1 MSKIHFDIIE
11 PAFRSSG
18 YNLVVL
24 ENDNRDAINTGLR
37 FVNNDACYPSLMV
50 VGQIMDAVL
59 SGKYDMTKTAVLMS
73 QTGGGCRASNYMGF
87 IRRAL
92 AKAGYPDVPVISIN
106 LASLEKNPGFK
117 FTPALV
123 QKGMYGLVF
132 GDIFLRC
139 LYHVRPY
146 EAEPGSANAL
156 HEKWKEKCIAFL
168 SQDKLLSHRT
178 YKKMCREMIRDF
190 DKLPILD
197 IQKPRVGIVGEIL
210 VKFAPAANNHL
221 VELLESEGAEAV
233 VPDLLD
239 FFLYCFYNANFKAE
253 KLGMSDKSVS
263 KWERGV
269 CLPDVSVYKE
279 LCSILGISLNEFLAG
294 EDIAQENMIQKS
306 ETNIIEVIRDNINK
320 QKCLK
325 VMRCILLVISICAVA
340 VIGFIIYRLKK
351 PQNYISPIAKDSI
364 EMQTAELLAG
374 PDGAFIYKF
383 VTTDEYKKLRLH
395 IYQYESGKL
404 SNQDKVEIGFEDI
417 GSPKSGEIVMVP
429 DFGNYVIKLIISG
442 DGSKLSTEIPVLEN
456 VEDREYY
463 GRSATEIQNV
473 VDIRYNKQQPLIAF
487 LYDDDTM
494 SVPALDDLI
503 NSQTDLLSKND
514 YVYYV
519 AFEFCK

>member
-1 MSKIHFDIIE
+1 MDLIKI
-11 PAFRSSG
+11 
-18 YNLVVL
+18 
-24 ENDNRDAINTGLR
+24 
-37 FVNNDACYPSLMV
+37 
-50 VGQIMDAVL
+50 
-59 SGKYDMTKTAVLMS
+59 GKYIAGKRKSLGMT
-73 QTGGGCRASNYMGF
+73 
-87 IRRAL
+87 
-92 AKAGYPDVPVISIN
+92 
-106 LASLEKNPGFK
+106 
-117 FTPALV
+117 
-123 QKGMYGLVF
+123 QKQL
-132 GDIFLRC
+132 
-139 LYHVRPY
+139 
-146 EAEPGSANAL
+146 
-156 HEKWKEKCIAFL
+156 
-168 SQDKLLSHRT
+168 
-178 YKKMCREMIRDF
+178 
-190 DKLPILD
+190 
-197 IQKPRVGIVGEIL
+197 
-210 VKFAPAANNHL
+210 
-221 VELLESEGAEAV
+221 
-233 VPDLLD
+233 
-239 FFLYCFYNANFKAE
+239 AE

-429 DFGNYVIKLIISG
+429 DFDNYVIKLIISG
-442 DGSKLSTEIPVLEN
+442 DGNKLSTEIPILEN

-463 GRSATEIQNV
+463 GRSATEIQNI

-487 LYDDDTM
+487 LYDDETM
-494 SVPALDDLI
+494 SVPALDDLV
-503 NSQTDLLSKND
+503 NSQTEFISNND

>member
-1 MSKIHFDIIE
+1 MDLIKI
-11 PAFRSSG
+11 
-18 YNLVVL
+18 
-24 ENDNRDAINTGLR
+24 
-37 FVNNDACYPSLMV
+37 
-50 VGQIMDAVL
+50 
-59 SGKYDMTKTAVLMS
+59 GKYIAGKRKSLGMTQRQL
-73 QTGGGCRASNYMGF
+73 
-87 IRRAL
+87 
-92 AKAGYPDVPVISIN
+92 
-106 LASLEKNPGFK
+106 
-117 FTPALV
+117 
-123 QKGMYGLVF
+123 
-132 GDIFLRC
+132 
-139 LYHVRPY
+139 
-146 EAEPGSANAL
+146 
-156 HEKWKEKCIAFL
+156 
-168 SQDKLLSHRT
+168 
-178 YKKMCREMIRDF
+178 
-190 DKLPILD
+190 
-197 IQKPRVGIVGEIL
+197 
-210 VKFAPAANNHL
+210 
-221 VELLESEGAEAV
+221 
-233 VPDLLD
+233 
-239 FFLYCFYNANFKAE
+239 AE

-374 PDGAFIYKF
+374 PDGAFVYKF
-383 VTTDEYKKLRLH
+383 ITTDEYKKLRLH

>member
-1 MSKIHFDIIE
+1 MDLIKI
-11 PAFRSSG
+11 
-18 YNLVVL
+18 
-24 ENDNRDAINTGLR
+24 
-37 FVNNDACYPSLMV
+37 
-50 VGQIMDAVL
+50 
-59 SGKYDMTKTAVLMS
+59 GKYIAGKRKSLGMTQRQL
-73 QTGGGCRASNYMGF
+73 
-87 IRRAL
+87 
-92 AKAGYPDVPVISIN
+92 
-106 LASLEKNPGFK
+106 
-117 FTPALV
+117 
-123 QKGMYGLVF
+123 
-132 GDIFLRC
+132 
-139 LYHVRPY
+139 
-146 EAEPGSANAL
+146 
-156 HEKWKEKCIAFL
+156 
-168 SQDKLLSHRT
+168 
-178 YKKMCREMIRDF
+178 
-190 DKLPILD
+190 
-197 IQKPRVGIVGEIL
+197 
-210 VKFAPAANNHL
+210 
-221 VELLESEGAEAV
+221 
-233 VPDLLD
+233 
-239 FFLYCFYNANFKAE
+239 AE

-263 KWERGV
+263 KWERGG

-351 PQNYISPIAKDSI
+351 SQNYISPIAKDSI
-364 EMQTAELLAG
+364 ELQTAELLAG

-429 DFGNYVIKLIISG
+429 DFGNYVIKLIIFG

>member
-1 MSKIHFDIIE
+1 MDLIKI
-11 PAFRSSG
+11 
-18 YNLVVL
+18 
-24 ENDNRDAINTGLR
+24 
-37 FVNNDACYPSLMV
+37 
-50 VGQIMDAVL
+50 
-59 SGKYDMTKTAVLMS
+59 GKYIAGKRKSLGMTQRQL
-73 QTGGGCRASNYMGF
+73 
-87 IRRAL
+87 
-92 AKAGYPDVPVISIN
+92 
-106 LASLEKNPGFK
+106 
-117 FTPALV
+117 
-123 QKGMYGLVF
+123 
-132 GDIFLRC
+132 
-139 LYHVRPY
+139 
-146 EAEPGSANAL
+146 
-156 HEKWKEKCIAFL
+156 
-168 SQDKLLSHRT
+168 
-178 YKKMCREMIRDF
+178 
-190 DKLPILD
+190 
-197 IQKPRVGIVGEIL
+197 
-210 VKFAPAANNHL
+210 
-221 VELLESEGAEAV
+221 
-233 VPDLLD
+233 
-239 FFLYCFYNANFKAE
+239 AE

-473 VDIRYNKQQPLIAF
+473 VDIRYNKQQQLIAF

>member
-1 MSKIHFDIIE
+1 MDLIKI
-11 PAFRSSG
+11 
-18 YNLVVL
+18 
-24 ENDNRDAINTGLR
+24 
-37 FVNNDACYPSLMV
+37 
-50 VGQIMDAVL
+50 
-59 SGKYDMTKTAVLMS
+59 GKYIAGKRKSLGMTQRQL
-73 QTGGGCRASNYMGF
+73 
-87 IRRAL
+87 
-92 AKAGYPDVPVISIN
+92 
-106 LASLEKNPGFK
+106 
-117 FTPALV
+117 
-123 QKGMYGLVF
+123 
-132 GDIFLRC
+132 
-139 LYHVRPY
+139 
-146 EAEPGSANAL
+146 
-156 HEKWKEKCIAFL
+156 
-168 SQDKLLSHRT
+168 
-178 YKKMCREMIRDF
+178 
-190 DKLPILD
+190 
-197 IQKPRVGIVGEIL
+197 
-210 VKFAPAANNHL
+210 
-221 VELLESEGAEAV
+221 
-233 VPDLLD
+233 
-239 FFLYCFYNANFKAE
+239 AE

-395 IYQYESGKL
+395 IYRYESGKL